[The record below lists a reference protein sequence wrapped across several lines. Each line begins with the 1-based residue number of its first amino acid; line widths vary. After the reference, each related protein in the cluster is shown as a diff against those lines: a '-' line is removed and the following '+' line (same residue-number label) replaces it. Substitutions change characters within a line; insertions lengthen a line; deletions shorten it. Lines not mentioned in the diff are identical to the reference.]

1 MFPSTLEEAILSDER
16 VFERFEYN
24 TGKGGSTRAPEGEA
38 DEGNW

>member
-16 VFERFEYN
+16 VFERFEQY
-24 TGKGGSTRAPEGEA
+24 GQRMEYSCAGEREV